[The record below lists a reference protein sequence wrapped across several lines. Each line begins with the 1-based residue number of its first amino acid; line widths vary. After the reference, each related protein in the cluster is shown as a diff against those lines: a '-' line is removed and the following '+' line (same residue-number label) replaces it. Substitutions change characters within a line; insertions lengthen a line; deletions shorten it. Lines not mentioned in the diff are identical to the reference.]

1 MFLTIDC
8 YWEGS
13 RKLSV
18 TDGSGTQ
25 RDRNHDTPAVESG
38 QESSL
43 AADVSRIFFWINSG
57 CNARCRMCDIWREAP
72 GKTLSAADVARW
84 TPSWH
89 ARGVSRVVLCGEPL
103 LHPELVEV
111 CAAVREQGIRLDM
124 LTNGILLAR
133 MADQV
138 VASCDT
144 LTVSLDGP
152 EPVHNEIRGRGNAYS
167 RLRAG
172 IAAVR
177 ERAPDLPL
185 AARCAVHR
193 MNAPHLRATVAAARD
208 LGLDG
213 ISFSGVDL
221 HNEAA
226 FRREGAIDGD
236 YVDGLSVRGSD
247 LEVLESEVSALITG
261 HRDDFASGFL
271 NDSPGHLR
279 TVLVDYYR
287 ALDGRGQMPVPR
299 CNAPWRSAVL
309 EYDGT
314 VRPCFP
320 MAPYGNVFETDD
332 LFQVVDGAAARSHR
346 AALDVATDPTCLGC
360 VCQTRITDEV
370 SRRWAE
376 RPDELAIK
384 AIR

>member
-1 MFLTIDC
+1 M
-8 YWEGS
+8 
-13 RKLSV
+13 
-18 TDGSGTQ
+18 
-25 RDRNHDTPAVESG
+25 ESG
-38 QESSL
+38 RGASL
-43 AADVSRIFFWINSG
+43 AADLSRIFFWINSG
-57 CNARCRMCDIWREAP
+57 CNARCRMCDIWKEAP
-72 GKTLSAADVARW
+72 GKTLTASDVARW
-84 TPSWH
+84 TPGWRE
-89 ARGVSRVVLCGEPL
+89 RGVSRVVLCGEPL

-111 CAAVREQGIRLDM
+111 CAAVREEGIRLDM
-124 LTNGILLAR
+124 LTNGLLLER

-152 EPVHNEIRGRGNAYS
+152 EPVHNEIRGRGNAYA

-172 IAAVR
+172 VR
-177 ERAPDLPL
+177 AIREKAPDLPV

-193 MNAPHLRATVAAARD
+193 MNAPHLRATVTAARD
-208 LGLDG
+208 LGVDG

-226 FRREGAIDGD
+226 FRREGVIDGD
-236 YVDGLSVRGSD
+236 YVDGLSVRGGD
-247 LEVLESEVSALITG
+247 LDALETELSALITDHTG
-261 HRDDFASGFL
+261 DFATGFL

-279 TVLVDYYR
+279 SVLVDYYR
-287 ALDGRGQMPVPR
+287 ALDGRGQMPEPR
-299 CNAPWRSAVL
+299 CNAPWRSAVV

-320 MAPYGNVFETDD
+320 MEPYGNIFDTDD
-332 LFQVVDGAAARSHR
+332 LFRVVDGEKARAHR
-346 AALDVATDPTCLGC
+346 ADLDVRTDATCLGC

-370 SRRWAE
+370 SKRWAE